1 LPDKNLGNIYTPEY
15 IVKMI
20 LDIVD
25 YKGEHILH
33 KTIMEPSCGDGAFL
47 KEIVSRLIIAAKE
60 KNLNNDEIKILLEK
74 NITAIEIVEEELEKA
89 KSTISDIA
97 AQYGIKD
104 VNWNFYCIDA
114 LKYKNK
120 EAFDFVIG
128 NPPYVRV
135 HNLDEKKRI
144 FIKSN
149 FKYCS
154 SGTTDLYM
162 SFYEFGINLLKKNGK
177 LCYITPNSFM
187 FNKTAKFMRNDLL
200 ERKLLRKIINFK
212 DFQVFDNATTYTAIV
227 LLENNLNSDTFDYE
241 IFNGNKIVH
250 IRTLKFDDTIDKY
263 KTWCFDSEIINK
275 NKNKNMKYVVQN
287 GLATLCDK
295 IFISSDVKKI
305 DDKYVMFNGYKIE
318 SDILK
323 PIIKASKN
331 DLKERFA
338 IFPYISTS
346 SGIKAINEED
356 FKVKFPCAYEYLL
369 VNKDVLL
376 KRDLEKNRNW
386 YEYGRSQGLAN
397 ILKKKICV
405 SSVVKNN
412 VLFREADNNTLVY
425 SGLFITLKDE
435 TYSFEDIKK
444 ILDSTEFLEYVHKTC
459 KYMRGGYKSL
469 SAEKIKEYL
478 KKDI

>member
-1 LPDKNLGNIYTPEY
+1 
-15 IVKMI
+15 
-20 LDIVD
+20 
-25 YKGEHILH
+25 
-33 KTIMEPSCGDGAFL
+33 
-47 KEIVSRLIIAAKE
+47 
-60 KNLNNDEIKILLEK
+60 
-74 NITAIEIVEEELEKA
+74 
-89 KSTISDIA
+89 
-97 AQYGIKD
+97 
-104 VNWNFYCIDA
+104 
-114 LKYKNK
+114 
-120 EAFDFVIG
+120 
-128 NPPYVRV
+128 
-135 HNLDEKKRI
+135 
-144 FIKSN
+144 
-149 FKYCS
+149 
-154 SGTTDLYM
+154 
-162 SFYEFGINLLKKNGK
+162 
-177 LCYITPNSFM
+177 M

-263 KTWCFDSEIINK
+263 KTWCFDSEINK

-318 SDILK
+318 SNILK

-346 SGIKAINEED
+346 SGIKAINEVD

-369 VNKDVLL
+369 VNKEVLL

-397 ILKKKICV
+397 ILKKDMCIVCC
-405 SSVVKNN
+405 KNN

-444 ILDSTEFLEYVHKTC
+444 IWTVPNFWNTSIRHVNICVE
-459 KYMRGGYKSL
+459 RYKSL
-469 SAEKIKEYL
+469 SAEK
-478 KKDI
+478 